1 MRLNLEND
9 NKIAEKNNEEI
20 KSCNRTSSI
29 QTNSDKVYNTRR
41 SSLRISV
48 QKKNND
54 LSNIDKEI
62 KNNKLY
68 DLNLTSSEDTPV
80 KSENSSFI
88 EYNSDKDES
97 DINDNNSY
105 SSSNS
110 NDSTAMTFRR
120 LNKLRRT
127 SYTDVISK

>member
-1 MRLNLEND
+1 MR
-9 NKIAEKNNEEI
+9 
-20 KSCNRTSSI
+20 T
-29 QTNSDKVYNTRR
+29 
-41 SSLRISV
+41 SV

-54 LSNIDKEI
+54 LSTIDKEI

-68 DLNLTSSEDTPV
+68 DLNLTSSEDTPI
-80 KSENSSFI
+80 KNENSSSI
-88 EYNSDKDES
+88 EYNSDKDDS

-105 SSSNS
+105 ISSNS